1 MKLMKKV
8 VFLFCI
14 LGLVACNRDRVKISG
29 RILNADKKVLHLD
42 EVNVYDSKSMDS
54 VVLKNDGRFSF
65 TYDSHEPGFFQLRLA
80 KDQLIV
86 LFPEPGEHIKIVAN
100 AKNLDSSLRIEGSPN
115 SEEITVLI
123 RKLNK
128 TRASM
133 DSISALFDKAQ
144 SDTVKYKLNETYRD
158 ILEAHR
164 KYSISYI
171 LSHYKSLSS
180 LYALYQQ
187 YQPGGYVFYKT
198 SDLQFFR
205 IVSDSLKKYYP
216 GSKHVAALKAYT
228 DNMIGRYKS
237 QVLLRSA
244 RNSSSL
250 PEIRLPDMAGDTVNL
265 ADFHGKYVLLSFWV
279 SGDQNCTRQN
289 LELKKI
295 YPGFRNKG
303 FEIVQV
309 SFDNSADAWR
319 RAVRYDELPWV
330 SLIDTRYPNSIIAG
344 NYNVT
349 AVPTNYLIS
358 KDNVTILAKN
368 LTAAE
373 LRDKLN
379 DLLK

>member
-1 MKLMKKV
+1 MKKII
-8 VFLFCI
+8 FLFCI
-14 LGLVACNRDRVKISG
+14 LGVVACNRDRVKISG
-29 RILNADKKVLHLD
+29 RILNADKQVLHLD
-42 EVNVYDSKSMDS
+42 EVNVYDYKSADS
-54 VVLKNDGRFSF
+54 VVLTKDGRFSF
-65 TYDSHEPGFFQLRLA
+65 AYKTKEPGFYQLRLA

-86 LFPEPGEHIKIVAN
+86 LFPEPGEHIKITADLKDLN
-100 AKNLDSSLRIEGSPN
+100 SSLKIQGSPN
-115 SEEITVLI
+115 SEEVTLLI
-123 RKLNK
+123 RKLNQ
-128 TRASM
+128 TRASL
-133 DSISALFDKAQ
+133 DSVSALFDKAQ
-144 SDTVKYKLNETYRD
+144 TDSMRLKLNDAYRE
-158 ILEAHR
+158 ILDKHR

-171 LSHYKSLSS
+171 LTHYKSLSD

-187 YQPGGYVFYKT
+187 YKPGGYVFYKS

-216 GSKHVAALKAYT
+216 GSKHVTALKAYT

-237 QVLLRSA
+237 QVLLQSA
-244 RNSSSL
+244 QKSTSL

-265 ADFHGKYVLLSFWV
+265 TDFKGKYVLLSFWV
-279 SGDQNCTRQN
+279 AGDQNSVSQN
-289 LELKKI
+289 LELKKV
-295 YPGFRNKG
+295 YPNFRNRG

-309 SFDNSADAWR
+309 SFDNSVVAWR

-344 NYNVT
+344 NYNIT
-349 AVPTNYLIS
+349 SIPTNYLIS

-368 LTAAE
+368 LTPAE

>member
-1 MKLMKKV
+1 MKKV
-8 VFLFCI
+8 IFLFCI
-14 LGLVACNRDRVKISG
+14 LGLAACNRDRVKISG

-42 EVNVYDSKSMDS
+42 EVNVYDSKPMDS
-54 VVLKNDGRFSF
+54 LVLKSDGRFSF
-65 TYDSHEPGFFQLRLA
+65 TYDSHEPGFYQLRLA

-86 LFPEPGEHIKIVAN
+86 LFPEPGEHIKIKADLKDLN
-100 AKNLDSSLRIEGSPN
+100 SSLGIEGSPN
-115 SEEITVLI
+115 SEEVTVLI
-123 RKLNK
+123 RKLGK
-128 TRASM
+128 TRISM
-133 DSISALFDKAQ
+133 DSITALFNKAQ
-144 SDTVKYKLNETYRD
+144 TDSMRFKLNEAYRNVLD
-158 ILEAHR
+158 NHR

-171 LSHYKSLSS
+171 LGHYKSLSS

-205 IVSDSLKKYYP
+205 IVSDSLNKYFP
-216 GSKHVAALKAYT
+216 GSKHVTALKAYT

-237 QVLLRSA
+237 QVLLQSA
-244 RNSSSL
+244 QKTTNL
-250 PEIRLPDMAGDTVNL
+250 PEIKLPDMAGDTVNL

-279 SGDQNCTRQN
+279 SGDQNSVRQN
-289 LELKKI
+289 LELKKV

-309 SFDNSADAWR
+309 SFDKSMDAWKK
-319 RAVRYDELPWV
+319 AVRYDELPWV

-349 AVPTNYLIS
+349 SIPANYLIS

-368 LTAAE
+368 LTPAE

-379 DLLK
+379 DLIK

>member
-1 MKLMKKV
+1 MKKV
-8 VFLFCI
+8 IFLFCI
-14 LGLVACNRDRVKISG
+14 LGLMACNRDRVKISG
-29 RILNADKKVLHLD
+29 RILNADKKVIHLD
-42 EVNVYDSKSMDS
+42 EVNVYDSKVEDS
-54 VVLKNDGRFSF
+54 LVLKSNGKFSF
-65 TYDSHEPGFFQLRLA
+65 TYDSHEPGFYQLRLA

-86 LFPEPGEHIKIVAN
+86 LFPEPGERIKITADLKDLN
-100 AKNLDSSLRIEGSPN
+100 SSLSIEGSPN
-115 SEEITVLI
+115 SEQVTVLI

-133 DSISALFDKAQ
+133 DSITALFNKAQ
-144 SDTVKYKLNETYRD
+144 TDSMRLKLNEAYLK
-158 ILEAHR
+158 ILDSHR

-171 LSHYKSLSS
+171 LTHYKSLSS
-180 LYALYQQ
+180 IYALYQQ
-187 YQPGGYVFYKT
+187 YQPGGYFFYKS

-216 GSKHVAALKAYT
+216 GSKHVTALKAYT
-228 DNMIGRYKS
+228 DKGIGRYKS
-237 QVLLRSA
+237 QVLLQSA
-244 RNSSSL
+244 QTSTSL

-265 ADFHGKYVLLSFWV
+265 TDFQGKYILLCFWV
-279 SGDQNCTRQN
+279 SGDQNSVSLN
-289 LELKKI
+289 LELKKL
-295 YPGFRNKG
+295 YPGFRNRG

-309 SFDNSADAWR
+309 SFDNSTDAWR

-344 NYNVT
+344 NYNIT
-349 AVPTNYLIS
+349 SIPTNYLIS

-368 LTAAE
+368 LTPAE

>member
-1 MKLMKKV
+1 MKKV
-8 VFLFCI
+8 IFLFCI

-29 RILNADKKVLHLD
+29 RILNADKQVLHLD
-42 EVNVYDSKSMDS
+42 EVNVYDSRTTDS
-54 VVLKNDGRFSF
+54 LVLKSNGKFSF
-65 TYDSHEPGFFQLRLA
+65 TYDSREPGFYQLRLA

-86 LFPEPGEHIKIVAN
+86 LFPEPGEHIKIKADLKDLN
-100 AKNLDSSLRIEGSPN
+100 SSLSIEGSPN
-115 SEEITVLI
+115 SEEVTVLI

-128 TRASM
+128 TRASL
-133 DSISALFDKAQ
+133 DSVTALFDKAQ
-144 SDTVKYKLNETYRD
+144 TDSMRLKLNEAYRD
-158 ILEAHR
+158 IMDNHR

-171 LSHYKSLSS
+171 LTHYKSLSS

-187 YQPGGYVFYKT
+187 YKPGGYVFYKT

-205 IVSDSLKKYYP
+205 IVSDSLRKYYP
-216 GSKHVAALKAYT
+216 GSKHVTALKAYT

-237 QVLLRSA
+237 QVLLQSA
-244 RNSSSL
+244 QKTTSL

-265 ADFHGKYVLLSFWV
+265 TDFRGKYVLLSFWV
-279 SGDQNCTRQN
+279 SGDQNSVSQN
-289 LELKKI
+289 LELKKV
-295 YPGFRNKG
+295 YPNFRNRG

-344 NYNVT
+344 NYNIT
-349 AVPTNYLIS
+349 SIPTNYLIS
-358 KDNVTILAKN
+358 KDNLTILAKN
-368 LTAAE
+368 LTPAE